1 MLQEARKLFEEY
13 GLQIAEEKIQQIEPW
28 LYLGQKISASI
39 IQPQKV
45 QIRWYSLNTLNDF
58 QKLLGDINWLRP
70 STGIPTYQLTNLFR
84 ILEGSLDLNSPR
96 QLIPEAEVELQLIE
110 QQIQAGQLDRIKSLQ
125 NLKVLIIHT
134 THSPTGI
141 LIQDTNIIEWVFLP
155 HKSSKKLTTYLQKI
169 CLLIEKARIRLQQL
183 CGQDPD
189 EIIIPFSKQQQ
200 DIHWQLS
207 DDWQRAFSNFMEK
220 IHNIYPK
227 DKRIQFLKK
236 GLNGFY

>member
-96 QLIPEAEVELQLIE
+96 QLTPEAEVELQLIE